1 MSPRSIYCELDSE
14 DKLNEMYEKM
24 EDPETKAKE
33 FFSKYGEGFE
43 VNTLRAHQRPTNIEI
58 MFIDVDTAQKAWKEI
73 DSDFRDET
81 LATFYEDFGVIDI
94 TPSEP

>member
-33 FFSKYGEGFE
+33 FFSKYGEVFE
-43 VNTLRAHQRPTNIEI
+43 VVSLTLL
-58 MFIDVDTAQKAWKEI
+58 D
-73 DSDFRDET
+73 DSRIKSDESRDR
-81 LATFYEDFGVIDI
+81 
-94 TPSEP
+94 TP

>member
-43 VNTLRAHQRPTNIEI
+43 VVSLTLL
-58 MFIDVDTAQKAWKEI
+58 D
-73 DSDFRDET
+73 DSRIKSDESRDR
-81 LATFYEDFGVIDI
+81 
-94 TPSEP
+94 TP